1 MAILNTAK
9 KFMLYA
15 QETTG
20 HVLYR
25 LASQCIEMDNGNDLQ
40 TEINTINNNLTDKG
54 STASIGNYGIE
65 WILTTSYKNI
75 AGNEIRNTNTD
86 VFEIKN
92 NAIYINKAGYYYVS
106 AQTNCH
112 VVTNG
117 NNTIWMKVVKNSSDV
132 LSAQGYVYNGYI
144 TVNTQ
149 GVVWCEVGDYLDVMV
164 SASVASAIKCSGQDK
179 LTLIKL

>member
-54 STASIGNYGIE
+54 STASIGNYGV
-65 WILTTSYKNI
+65 
-75 AGNEIRNTNTD
+75 TD
-86 VFEIKN
+86 LM
-92 NAIYINKAGYYYVS
+92 S
-106 AQTNCH
+106 CHQTAHMNCH
-112 VVTNG
+112 Q
-117 NNTIWMKVVKNSSDV
+117 
-132 LSAQGYVYNGYI
+132 LA
-144 TVNTQ
+144 
-149 GVVWCEVGDYLDVMV
+149 
-164 SASVASAIKCSGQDK
+164 
-179 LTLIKL
+179 